1 MIMLKIAIPLAN
13 GQLCMHFGH
22 CEEFAIIEADEA
34 AKTILKSETKTPPP
48 HEPGVL
54 PRWIASLGVNLV
66 IAGGMGPM
74 AQQLLAA
81 QGIQVLAG
89 ASPAAPEALVKA
101 WFDGSLVC
109 GDNVCDHGP
118 GEGHGH
124 GHSCHH

>member
-1 MIMLKIAIPLAN
+1 MTDI
-13 GQLCMHFGH
+13 
-22 CEEFAIIEADEA
+22 
-34 AKTILKSETKTPPP
+34 
-48 HEPGVL
+48 
-54 PRWIASLGVNLV
+54 LGV
-66 IAGGMGPM
+66 IGGMGPM

>member
-1 MIMLKIAIPLAN
+1 MLKIAIPLAN

-22 CEEFAIIEADEA
+22 CEEFAVIEVDET
-34 AKTILKSETKTPPP
+34 AKKILKSETMTPPP
-48 HEPGVL
+48 HEPGVI
-54 PRWIASLGVNLV
+54 PRWIGSLDVKLV

-89 ASPAAPEALVKA
+89 AMPAVPEELVKA
-101 WFDGSLVC
+101 WFDGTLEC
-109 GDNVCDHGP
+109 GDNVCDHGH
-118 GEGHGH
+118 GAGH